1 MTLVEKVLNFEGEV
15 SGEDFVL
22 EVKEDI
28 EKLETLEDVRNY
40 YLYDRGWID
49 DESLVDV
56 LTYFLVNIW
65 KEGEYI

>member
-1 MTLVEKVLNFEGEV
+1 MTLVEKVLNFEEEV
-15 SGEDFVL
+15 SSEDFVL

-40 YLYDRGWID
+40 YLYDRGWIN

-56 LTYFLVNIW
+56 LTYFLINIW

>member
-1 MTLVEKVLNFEGEV
+1 MTLVEKVLNFEEEV

-56 LTYFLVNIW
+56 LTYFLINIW

>member
-1 MTLVEKVLNFEGEV
+1 MTLVEKVLNFEEEV
-15 SGEDFVL
+15 SSEDFVL

-40 YLYDRGWID
+40 YLYDRGWIN

-56 LTYFLVNIW
+56 LTYFLVNI
-65 KEGEYI
+65 